1 MIILVLNVVL
11 CAVLLIGLVAPL
23 LWAIRPEQWAIRTG
37 QRDRPVVTA
46 RPRLARCPAA
56 YGSARSQAS
65 HSKPVIS
72 AR

>member
-23 LWAIRPEQWAIRTG
+23 LWAIRPG
-37 QRDRPVVTA
+37 QGDRPVVTA
-46 RPRLARCPAA
+46 RPRLARRPAA
-56 YGSARSQAS
+56 YASARSRAS
-65 HSKPVIS
+65 HSKPVVS